1 MGGRP
6 VLTRAAGEW
15 ARPRPQPQPAGGSP
29 VGCLD
34 RPGPTS
40 PACFRA
46 SCVLRAPGQAA
57 WFDVQWLS
65 ASRALLRAAAS
76 EMETCPVVPT
86 SLIITDQGTAPPRPR
101 GCTALSRAWPT
112 AASLGTPNKVGVTG
126 TWLHIIPHPSPSPL
140 EVRVC
145 WPPRGLVW
153 SSEAIGAAG
162 RPAQP
167 CLRLQAQPG
176 LAWEASRPSGAH
188 LVSRDQPRHS
198 QPPFSREGSSSS
210 PPAPV
215 PGLKPN
221 PVPAAPC
228 PADAGGCPWRRTREQ
243 FC

>member
-145 WPPRGLVW
+145 WPPPRPGVVIRGHWCRRETGPALPQ
-153 SSEAIGAAG
+153 AAG
-162 RPAQP
+162 SARTRLGSIPTQWCTSGVPGPAPTQP
-167 CLRLQAQPG
+167 APLQPG
-176 LAWEASRPSGAH
+176 GQLIVPSRPGA
-188 LVSRDQPRHS
+188 RP
-198 QPPFSREGSSSS
+198 E
-210 PPAPV
+210 A
-215 PGLKPN
+215 
-221 PVPAAPC
+221 
-228 PADAGGCPWRRTREQ
+228 
-243 FC
+243 